1 MMYVALILAVVIGVF
16 IAKIIAPKKNV
27 IQLFLSFS
35 GAYLL
40 SITVLHLLPEVFETQ
55 QKNIGLFILLGIVIQ
70 TVLEYLSKG
79 AEHGHI
85 HAHDL
90 GNHVPWLLFV
100 SLSLHAFLEGM
111 PLGIENNKELLWAII
126 IHKVPIAI
134 ILAVFFKNSN
144 LSLPKVALFL
154 SLFALM
160 TPLGSLVAHDL
171 EFLQQYQTEI
181 NALVI
186 GIFLHISTAIL
197 FESSENHKF
206 NLQKFIAIIIGFSIA
221 FVSSYLM

>member
-1 MMYVALILAVVIGVF
+1 MIYIALILAVVIGVF

-40 SITVLHLLPEVFETQ
+40 SITVLHLLPEVFESQ

-70 TVLEYLSKG
+70 TMLEYLSKG

-90 GNHVPWLLFV
+90 RNHLPWLLFV

-111 PLGIENNKELLWAII
+111 PLGIENNKGLLLAIV
-126 IHKVPIAI
+126 IHKVPITV

-154 SLFALM
+154 TLFALM
-160 TPLGSLVAHDL
+160 TPLGSLVAHDIVIL
-171 EFLQQYQTEI
+171 KQYQTEI

-221 FVSSYLM
+221 FVNSYVI

>member
-1 MMYVALILAVVIGVF
+1 MMYIALILSFVILF
-16 IAKIIAPKKNV
+16 YFEKFIAPKKNV

-40 SITVLHLLPEVFETQ
+40 SITVLHLLPEVFESQ
-55 QKNIGLFILLGIVIQ
+55 QKNIGLFILLGIVVQ

-100 SLSLHAFLEGM
+100 SLSLHAFLEGV
-111 PLGIENNKELLWAII
+111 PLGIEKNEGMLWAII

-160 TPLGSLVAHDL
+160 TPLGSLIAQDMIV
-171 EFLQQYQTEI
+171 LQQFQTEI

-221 FVSSYLM
+221 FLSSYLV

>member
-144 LSLPKVALFL
+144 LSLLKVALFL

>member
-1 MMYVALILAVVIGVF
+1 MIYIALILAVLIGVL
-16 IAKIIAPKKNV
+16 IAKFISPQKKV
-27 IQLFLSFS
+27 IQIFLSFS

-55 QKNIGLFILLGIVIQ
+55 QNNIGLFILLGIVIQ
-70 TVLEYLSKG
+70 TILEYLSKG

-100 SLSLHAFLEGM
+100 SLSLHAFLEGV
-111 PLGIENNKELLWAII
+111 PLGIEKNEGLLWAII

-134 ILAVFFKNSN
+134 ILAVFFKKSN

-160 TPLGSLVAHDL
+160 TPLGSWVAHDL
-171 EFLQQYQTEI
+171 TILKQYQTEI

-206 NLQKFIAIIIGFSIA
+206 NLKKFIAIIIGFSIA
-221 FVSSYLM
+221 FMSSSVL